1 MSQPLLV
8 HFIFHPGSA
17 GTQALGLALHAALND
32 DAALPGLRV
41 PTAIL
46 RDDGSGFPSVV
57 PDVGFAG
64 HNVFVV
70 LADDKMAA
78 EPDTVPPGRMA
89 WSDFAVTL
97 EQRCRDG
104 RHRFLPFQ
112 LTEGAFPLDPRLRQI
127 NFLRAYR
134 EPEAERA
141 AWVARRLVIEISRF
155 LMGLERGEKVPLQ
168 LFVSHA
174 KQDIVA
180 QGPFDAVVDHLKAT
194 QPIES
199 WIDSAKIDAGTSFA
213 KAIEDGVR
221 TADAMLALV
230 TTHYSTRPWCRREVL
245 LAKRHARPIVIAE
258 CLDGVDI
265 RAFPYIGNAPAVS
278 FAHGGAPRAIDLLL
292 KENLRRLLVQR
303 TLERLKRPDDMVF
316 TASPE
321 LATLAS
327 LGAPKSILYPD
338 PPLGDDELEV
348 IKPLGHR
355 VETPLQRAG
364 QRRSLA
370 GLTVAL
376 STSESDDITRAGALP
391 AHLRA
396 AMVDISRHL
405 LVRGAS
411 LAYGG
416 HLGDAGY
423 TRTLFDL
430 VRSHEELAVLP
441 PVERIVNY
449 VGWPLPLSD
458 KQRADYRQVAKLI
471 RTPRPDGIEALE
483 PAAFVAEPPY
493 FPASSAERR
502 YAWARGMTA
511 MRERQAADVAA
522 RVVIGGTSGPT
533 LKALPN
539 GGSELSWYA
548 GRIPGVMEEAL
559 LTLRAGRPLYVCGG
573 FGGVAGMLADL
584 LEGEAAP
591 RFTWEYQRQAPF
603 SDGMK
608 ALYAKQSVE
617 WWDYTTMRALAAQIG
632 PAGLAAS
639 NGLGIDENRDL
650 FRTRDVD
657 RIVELLL
664 IGLERVQEFLK
675 GS

>member
-1 MSQPLLV
+1 MQPLLV

-17 GTQALGLALHAALND
+17 GTRALALALHAALND
-32 DAALPGLRV
+32 DPVMPGLRI
-41 PTAIL
+41 PTAIA
-46 RDDGSGFPSVV
+46 REDGSGFPPAA
-57 PDVGFAG
+57 PDVGPAE
-64 HNVFVV
+64 HDVFVV

-78 EPDTVPPGRMA
+78 EPDAVPPGRAA
-89 WSDFAVTL
+89 WSDFVVAL
-97 EQRCRDG
+97 EKRCRDG

-112 LTEGAFPLDPRLRQI
+112 LTEGAFPLDPRLGEI
-127 NFLRAYR
+127 SFPRAHLV
-134 EPEAERA
+134 PDAERT
-141 AWVARRLVIEISRF
+141 AWMARRLVIELSRF
-155 LMGLERGEKVPLQ
+155 LMGLERGEKVPLR
-168 LFVSHA
+168 LFVSHT
-174 KQDIVA
+174 KQDIP
-180 QGPFDAVVDHLKAT
+180 QGPFKAVVDHLDAT

-199 WIDSAKIDAGTSFA
+199 WIDSSKIEAGTSFA
-213 KAIEDGVR
+213 RAIEEGVR
-221 TADAMLALV
+221 TAQAVLALV
-230 TTHYSTRPWCRREVL
+230 TTHYSTRPWCRREIL
-245 LAKRHARPIVIAE
+245 LAKQYARPLVIAD
-258 CLDGVDI
+258 CLNAVDI
-265 RAFPYIGNAPAVS
+265 RAFPYLGNAPAVS

-292 KENLRRLLVQR
+292 KENLRRLLAQQ
-303 TLERLKRPDDMVF
+303 TLERLKKHPDELVF
-316 TASPE
+316 TAAPE

-327 LGAPKSILYPD
+327 LAGPTSILYPD
-338 PPLGDDELEV
+338 PPLADEEIEV
-348 IKPLGHR
+348 IGTLGHR

-376 STSESDDITRAGALP
+376 SASESDDIARAGAFP
-391 AHLRA
+391 AHLQA
-396 AMVDISRHL
+396 ALVEISRHL

-430 VRSHEELAVLP
+430 VRSHQALAALP

-449 VGWPLPLSD
+449 VGWPVPLTD
-458 KQRADYRQVAKLI
+458 KQRADFRQVAKLI
-471 RTPRPDGIEALE
+471 RVPRPEGVEALE
-483 PAAFVAEPPY
+483 PATFVAEPAY

-522 RVVIGGTSGPT
+522 RVVIGGTSGPA

-539 GGSELSWYA
+539 GGSEPSWYS

-584 LEGEAAP
+584 LEGQPAP
-591 RFTWEYQRQAPF
+591 RFTWEYQRQAPL
-603 SDGMK
+603 SDEMK
-608 ALYAKQSVE
+608 ALYTKHGIE
-617 WWDYTTMRALAAQIG
+617 WWDYPAMQELAARTG

-639 NGLGIDENRDL
+639 NGLGADENREL
-650 FRTRDVD
+650 LRTRDVD
-657 RIVELLL
+657 RIVELLVT
-664 IGLERVQEFLK
+664 GLERVQERPQ